1 MTEWNP
7 EIIPEEM
14 PLSAIGWVRAL
25 LRLAAL
31 ATVIYGLMLV
41 LVLVRLIEWPF
52 GKHPVSPLVVQ
63 LACKISLAILGFSI
77 KLVGT
82 PMTQD
87 GALVCN
93 HCSWL
98 DILTLS
104 SAAKVF
110 FVSKAEV
117 SKWPVIGLIA
127 RTTHTVFIER
137 KSSQARVQKSQFE
150 HRLIQGDRL
159 LFFPEGTSTD
169 SRRVLPFKSTLF
181 AAFFE
186 QNLAENMWIQPT
198 SLIYRAPE
206 GEDVRFYGW
215 WGEMEFAP
223 HFLMTLA
230 AQKSGGAEIVFHEP
244 VRVADFKDRKALA
257 LYCESKVRS
266 ELERGIGGGAGG

>member
-7 EIIPEEM
+7 DIIPDER
-14 PLSAIGWVRAL
+14 PLSLLGWVRAM
-25 LRLAAL
+25 LRLAGL

-41 LVLVRLIEWPF
+41 LVLARLIELPF

-63 LACKISLAILGFSI
+63 LACKISLRILGLEI

-82 PMTQD
+82 PMTQN

-98 DILTLS
+98 DILTLN

-110 FVSKAEV
+110 FVSKSEV

-137 KSSQARVQKSQFE
+137 KSSQARVHKSQFE
-150 HRLIQGDRL
+150 RRLIQGDRL

-186 QNLAENMWIQPT
+186 QHLAENMWIQPT
-198 SLIYRAPE
+198 SLIYRAPK

-215 WGEMEFAP
+215 WGEMAFAP

-230 AQKSGGAEIVFHEP
+230 TPKSGGVEIVFHDP

-257 LYCESKVRS
+257 HHCETEVRAG
-266 ELERGIGGGAGG
+266 LERAMNCAG